1 MGGILHLVV
10 NNQLGFTTVPADAR
24 SSPHACDVAKTVG
37 APIFHAN
44 ADDPEAVVAACELA
58 AAWRACWRRD
68 AVVDLVGYRRCGAL
82 GDLDWITCKSCSFHP
97 FYLFTNYHST
107 VAWG

>member
-1 MGGILHLVV
+1 MLHLVV
-10 NNQLGFTTVPADAR
+10 NNQLGFTTVPGDAR

-58 AAWRACWRRD
+58 AAWRARWRRD
-68 AVVDLVGYRRCGAL
+68 AVVDLVGYRRWGEP
-82 GDLDWITCKSCSFHP
+82 GTCACVQLFSCDACCSA
-97 FYLFTNYHST
+97 T
-107 VAWG
+107 AR